1 MEEVKDSPIHSLNT
15 SIDLDEIQAA
25 LEARMGMELL
35 EERLELG
42 CWVHCDACLL
52 KCSSVT

>member
-1 MEEVKDSPIHSLNT
+1 MEEVKNSPIQSLNT
-15 SIDLDEIQAA
+15 PIDLDEIQVA
-25 LEARMGMELL
+25 LEARMSMELL

-52 KCSSVT
+52 KCTTVT